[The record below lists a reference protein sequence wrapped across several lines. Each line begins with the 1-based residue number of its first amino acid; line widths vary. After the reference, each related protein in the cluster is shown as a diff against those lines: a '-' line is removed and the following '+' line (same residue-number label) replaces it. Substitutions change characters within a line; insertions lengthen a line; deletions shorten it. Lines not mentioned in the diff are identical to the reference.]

1 MEIIENKILKLYI
14 LKTFTDFRERERK
27 GGWEGGGEGGRE
39 RDIDLLFHL
48 VMHLLVASCM
58 CSDQR
63 LNLQPRCIGTM
74 L

>member
-39 RDIDLLFHL
+39 REREGKRETLI
-48 VMHLLVASCM
+48 C
-58 CSDQR
+58 CS
-63 LNLQPRCIGTM
+63 T
-74 L
+74 